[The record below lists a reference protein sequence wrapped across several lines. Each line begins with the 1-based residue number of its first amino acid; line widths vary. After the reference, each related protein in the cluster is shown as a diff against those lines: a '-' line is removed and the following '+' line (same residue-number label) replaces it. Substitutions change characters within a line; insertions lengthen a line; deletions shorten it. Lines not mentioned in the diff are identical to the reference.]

1 MPSQKPYGC
10 NDYRVEMMLAGLRAR
25 LRQADLSEE
34 ERRALEKEL
43 EALEAEFY
51 A

>member
-10 NDYRVEMMLAGLRAR
+10 SDYRVEMMLAGLRAR
-25 LRQADLSEE
+25 LRQTDLSEE
-34 ERRALEKEL
+34 ERRALEEEL
-43 EALEAEFY
+43 ETLEAEFY

>member
-10 NDYRVEMMLAGLRAR
+10 SDYRAEMMLASLRAR

-34 ERRALEKEL
+34 ERRALEREL
-43 EALEAEFY
+43 EALEEDFY

>member
-1 MPSQKPYGC
+1 MPAQKPYGC
-10 NDYRVEMMLAGLRAR
+10 SDYRAEMMLAGLRAR
-25 LRQADLSEE
+25 LRETDLSEE

-43 EALEAEFY
+43 EVLEADFY